1 MILIVLLLLVVCPVR
16 NARLPS
22 DITTIGMAKR
32 RMPESTTLEDRL
44 GFYKASAERMQSRC
58 RQSQAENKLL
68 KATISRLERN
78 NDDMSFLHEREISN
92 RNETITHLQNRA
104 HMNDNENFGFD
115 PAPPPC
121 SNSGGLPPDGSD
133 EQNVKAWLRKTT
145 MALRSMFPDPVKL
158 NLALTKLANHHLT
171 ASDVCN
177 LLNLRRSGLR
187 ECIPADF
194 MDAAIRKGQED
205 YRDFLQENL
214 TPALAENLCKT
225 LLLSRRKYERLNAK
239 LFQTVCRKPDGEQG
253 HMQLSFNGVKAP
265 SLPSRR
271 ERDKYKTEIADIFEH
286 TTAEDGLSTSL
297 NLRAVLKA
305 AVLSSISQGFLVI
318 VGGSVKQPDGRD
330 VQVMKYTDT
339 ANQFKGMK
347 VTASAFQLPDGS
359 SAPNSPF
366 HTSEYALY
374 EGGDGYEDIILFGR
388 DEIDQAN
395 DLLANP
401 YLDLGPINANAEG
414 PMQSDGA
421 KPARV
426 VMHESVTCR
435 LEFSLGGDQSHANGM
450 HCLGGCN
457 CTNPCI
463 YCECS
468 RENMCDLDFDKKCPT
483 RTRHGIMLLA
493 HTALGPCPGCE
504 KLIVPK
510 GQVINS
516 DLQCELAEYGDNKP
530 EVPNKFKA
538 LGKSRQPV
546 TWSSLHKGVMYGR
559 TPPYKTDPTNWITC
573 ILHLNLC
580 IVRGLFTRT
589 IVAELGK
596 LPQAKGAQHDSFTKL
611 VDAMAELL
619 CTAGLIIKKSKLTKT
634 KGNEVGKYDER
645 LKNSGLGGRDA
656 EHVMNARNAILQ
668 MMFPE
673 ESCGHWIPDDIL
685 FESEAAFEEFYQ
697 EAENSDCST
706 PAVRNALMVR
716 RAWFMWDRT
725 WKLLNSPMEIP
736 DGLTLEEVR
745 QVWATRATAVEE
757 YARSFLQSWVSAV
770 GSTQGLYLHVLVRHI
785 PEQIRKYG
793 DLRCRQTQGLE
804 HCHACRKE
812 VGLHATNRK
821 RGQRLKQMLAFS
833 SLKRAAMQCDEVAM
847 LVLKSEQVRAYK
859 ARYAKEAVSK
869 HQRLMAIRE
878 EAASCTTLFI
888 NSKCP

>member
-1 MILIVLLLLVVCPVR
+1 VFQEQ
-16 NARLPS
+16 S
-22 DITTIGMAKR
+22 DIITIGMAKR
-32 RMPESTTLEDRL
+32 SMSKSLEL
-44 GFYKASAERMQSRC
+44 EHKVEFFQGAAMRMQNHL
-58 RQSQAENKLL
+58 RQKEEENKFL
-68 KATISRLERN
+68 KATISGLEKKI
-78 NDDMSFLHEREISN
+78 DDISFLYDKEISS
-92 RNETITHLQNRA
+92 RDDTIAHLKIRTQK
-104 HMNDNENFGFD
+104 NDNEDLGFD
-115 PAPPPC
+115 PAAPPC
-121 SNSGGLPPDGSD
+121 SNSGGLPPGESD
-133 EQNVKAWLRKTT
+133 EANMKTWIRKTT
-145 MALRSMFPDPVKL
+145 MALRSMFHDPVKL
-158 NLALTKLANHHLT
+158 NLALTKLADHLLT
-171 ASDVCN
+171 AEDVCN
-177 LLNLRRSGLR
+177 LLNLRKSGLR

-205 YRDFLQENL
+205 YRDFLQANM

-225 LLLSRRKYERLNAK
+225 LLLSWRKYERLNAK

-253 HMQLSFNGVKAP
+253 YMQLCFNGVKAP

-271 ERDKYKTEIADIFEH
+271 ARERYQSEIADMFEH

-305 AVLSSISQGFLVI
+305 AVLASIEQEYLVI
-318 VGGSVKQPDGRD
+318 VDGSVKQPDGRD

-339 ANQFKGMK
+339 ANQFKAMK
-347 VTASAFQLPDGS
+347 VTASAVQLPNGS
-359 SAPNSPF
+359 STPNSPF

-374 EGGDGYEDIILFGR
+374 EGGDGYEDIILLGR

-401 YLDLGPINANAEG
+401 YLDLGPITIAVQGPNQSGGAN
-414 PMQSDGA
+414 
-421 KPARV
+421 PARV
-426 VMHESVTCR
+426 VLHESVTCC

-450 HCLGGCN
+450 HCLSGCN
-457 CTNPCI
+457 CTHPCI

-468 RENMCDLDFDKKCPT
+468 RHDMCDLDFDNKCPT

-493 HTALGPCPGCE
+493 HTALGTCPGCE
-504 KLIVPK
+504 KQIVRK
-510 GQVINS
+510 GQVQNS
-516 DLQCELAEYGDNKP
+516 DLQCELANEGDKAP
-530 EVPNKFKA
+530 EVPHKFKSLA
-538 LGKSRQPV
+538 KSREPV
-546 TWSSLHKGVMYGR
+546 TWASLHKGVMYGR
-559 TPPYKTDPTNWITC
+559 TPPYKTDPSNWITC
-573 ILHLNLC
+573 MLHLNLC

-619 CTAGLIIKKSKLTKT
+619 CAAGLNIKKSKLTKT

-656 EHVMNARNAILQ
+656 EHVMNARDKILQ

-673 ESCGHWIPDDIL
+673 ESCGPWIPDHLL
-685 FESEAAFEEFYQ
+685 FASEKSFDDFHEEAAH
-697 EAENSDCST
+697 SDCSV

-725 WKLLNSPMEIP
+725 WKLLNSPMEFP
-736 DGLTLEEVR
+736 AKATLEQVR
-745 QVWATRATAVEE
+745 QVWENRATAVEE
-757 YARSFLQSWVSAV
+757 YSRSFLCSWVGAV

-804 HCHACRKE
+804 HCHHCRKE
-812 VGLHATNRK
+812 VGIHATNRK
-821 RGQRLKQMLAFS
+821 RGQRLQQMLAFS
-833 SLKRAAMQCDEVAM
+833 NVKRAAMQLDEVAM
-847 LVLKSEQVRAYK
+847 IVLRAEQERVYK
-859 ARYAKEAVSK
+859 EKYAKEAVAK
-869 HQRLMAIRE
+869 HQRFLAKRE
-878 EAASCTTLFI
+878 DMDTTASLLA